1 MIVQLEFL
9 LAGAEVISGLMF
21 LSLPLLGLRLAVRVT
36 EQTVTMMSSDN
47 QLKSEIR
54 VRDLAWHKLELV
66 LRSAGNSTL
75 IRLAVDSHSESQVF
89 ATEEFRTGEHLIGQL
104 RFGDDNLHSLG

>member
-9 LAGAEVISGLMF
+9 LAGAEVTSGLMF
-21 LSLPLLGLRLAVRVT
+21 LSLPLLQLQLSLRVT
-36 EQTVTMMSSDN
+36 HQTVTMTSADN
-47 QLKSEIR
+47 QLESQIQ

-89 ATEEFRTGEHLIGQL
+89 TTKQFRTEEHLIGQL
-104 RFGDDNLHSLG
+104 RFGDDKVYSLG